1 MPTQTI
7 SSVFKRVGDRERR
20 GDAARV
26 RRCLC
31 TVLLFAACQS
41 RANPT
46 QLQPPEVPLVVRL
59 PAGTMLRPVVA
70 TSVPDELPWRAAA
83 IWWREALRQTV
94 AFGLD
99 ETGNGGV
106 VVELTIDPASKAL
119 AAFLK
124 QDGTERAL
132 TGGSF
137 AAMPLPA
144 AIDRLAWAV
153 RMALGEEAS
162 APMPV
167 AACTSADPE
176 AVVAVDEAMAMLR
189 TGAVKR
195 ANDLLRGARAR
206 DGAAPYVLEA
216 LASVELMRANLDDA
230 ERLCREALAYE
241 NRQHP
246 TVQHRLM
253 RTMLLTRASLHPLEA
268 ARHDHEL
275 LVLGETGHRER
286 PFDWQPQFTRA
297 IAHNF
302 LGDFA
307 KALPLLQTLRVSE
320 PDQAMV
326 AYHLGWAC
334 LGTGDAKA
342 AVREFESAATRLPP
356 TWVTVPRAIALYEA
370 GQHGDLEVLLKT
382 LLAEPGADESPVAHD
397 IHRMQAAH
405 ALLRGDID
413 KARQLILLDLNW
425 LAKHPSALEDRA
437 GEFAE
442 QCSVLVRLG
451 GASELPPLLH
461 TIQSQHSNTA
471 IADACAFAGGLV
483 EVAERREPATATE
496 ARLSHG
502 GDSVWSALLAAFAH
516 EVRGEVADMQT
527 ELSRAARLSASPM
540 TKTLLARG
548 LRAAG
553 KREEAD
559 RLQQTLRTE
568 MQAIYLRRRSEH
580 PLLGPELAFA
590 FRAE

>member
-1 MPTQTI
+1 
-7 SSVFKRVGDRERR
+7 
-20 GDAARV
+20 
-26 RRCLC
+26 
-31 TVLLFAACQS
+31 VLLFAACQTT
-41 RANPT
+41 AIPT
-46 QLQPPEVPLVVRL
+46 ELQPPEAPLVVRL
-59 PAGTMLRPVVA
+59 PAGTVLHPAVA
-70 TSVPDELPWRAAA
+70 TAVPDELRWRAAA

-99 ETGNGGV
+99 ETSGGPV
-106 VVELTIDPASKAL
+106 VVELTIDPASQAL

-132 TGGSF
+132 AGGSF
-137 AAMPLPA
+137 AALPLPA

-153 RMALGEEAS
+153 RKALGEEAA

-167 AACTSADPE
+167 AACTSADE
-176 AVVAVDEAMAMLR
+176 EVVVAVEEAMALLH

-195 ANDLLRGARAR
+195 AHDALRGARAR
-206 DGAAPYVLEA
+206 DGAAPYVLES

-230 ERLCREALAYE
+230 ERICREALAYE
-241 NRQHP
+241 SRQHP
-246 TVQHRLM
+246 TTQHRLM
-253 RTMLLTRASLHPLEA
+253 RTMLLTRASLRPLEA
-268 ARHDHEL
+268 GRHDREL
-275 LVLGETGHRER
+275 LLLGETGHRER

-302 LGDFA
+302 LGSFA
-307 KALPLLQTLRVSE
+307 QALPLLQALRASQ

-342 AVREFESAATRLPP
+342 AVREFEHAATRLPP
-356 TWVTVPRAIALYEA
+356 NWVTMPRAIALYEA
-370 GQHGDLEVLLKT
+370 GQHDELAALLKT
-382 LLAEPGADESPVAHD
+382 LTEPGAAESPVAHD

-405 ALLRGDID
+405 ALLRGDND
-413 KARQLILLDLNW
+413 RARGLILLDLNW
-425 LAKHPSALEDRA
+425 LAKHPSALENRS

-442 QCSVLVRLG
+442 QCAVLVRLG
-451 GASELPPLLH
+451 GGSDLPALLH
-461 TIQSQHSNTA
+461 TIRGQHSTTA
-471 IADACAFAGGLV
+471 VADACVYAGGLV
-483 EVAERREPATATE
+483 QVAERRERATAIE
-496 ARLSHG
+496 ASLGRG
-502 GDSVWSALLAAFAH
+502 GDSVWSALLAAWAH

-527 ELSRAARLSASPM
+527 ELARAARLSASPM

-568 MQAIYLRRRSEH
+568 MQAIFLRRRSEH

-590 FRAE
+590 FRAL

>member
-1 MPTQTI
+1 VLGP
-7 SSVFKRVGDRERR
+7 RR
-20 GDAARV
+20 GHAAAV
-26 RRCLC
+26 RRSLC
-31 TVLLFAACQS
+31 FVLVFAAC
-41 RANPT
+41 RTPAVPT
-46 QLQPPEVPLVVRL
+46 ELQPPAVPLVVRL
-59 PAGTMLRPVVA
+59 PAGTMLRPVLA
-70 TSVPDELPWRAAA
+70 ASVPDELRWRAAA

-99 ETGNGGV
+99 ETGHGGA
-106 VVELTIDPASKAL
+106 VVELTIDPQSQSL

-132 TGGSF
+132 AGGSF
-137 AAMPLPA
+137 ASMPLPA
-144 AIDRLAWAV
+144 AIDRLAWSV
-153 RMALGEEAS
+153 RRALGEEVS
-162 APMPV
+162 APIPV
-167 AACTSADPE
+167 AACTSADIE
-176 AVVAVDEAMAMLR
+176 VVVAVEEAMALLR

-195 ANDLLRGARAR
+195 AHEALRGARAR
-206 DGAAPYVLEA
+206 DGAAPYVLEC

-230 ERLCREALAYE
+230 ERICREALAYE
-241 NRQHP
+241 SRQHP
-246 TVQHRLM
+246 TVQHRLL
-253 RTMLLTRASLHPLEA
+253 RTMLLTRSSLRPLEA
-268 ARHDHEL
+268 ARHDREL

-307 KALPLLQTLRVSE
+307 KALPLLQALRASQ

-342 AVREFESAATRLPP
+342 AVREFEHAATRLPP

-370 GQHGDLEVLLKT
+370 GQHEELEALLKT
-382 LLAEPGADESPVAHD
+382 LLAEPGAAESPVAYD

-405 ALLRGDID
+405 ALLRGDLD
-413 KARQLILLDLNW
+413 KARMLILVDLNW
-425 LAKHPSALEDRA
+425 LAKHPSALENRG

-442 QCSVLVRLG
+442 QCAVLVRLG
-451 GASELPPLLH
+451 GGSDLPALLQ
-461 TIQSQHSNTA
+461 TIQSQHSTTA
-471 IADACAFAGGLV
+471 VADACAFAGGLV
-483 EVAERREPATATE
+483 EVAARRERNTAVE
-496 ARLSHG
+496 ARLGHG

-527 ELSRAARLSASPM
+527 ELARAARLSASPM

-548 LRAAG
+548 LRATG
-553 KREEAD
+553 KREEAE
-559 RLQQTLRTE
+559 RLQQALRTE